1 MEHSF
6 PIFIPNCPA
15 GEENAHKKYNLLH
28 IASSEKAT
36 AIEKRREI
44 RTQMLDI
51 SSNIPQVNSIY

>member
-15 GEENAHKKYNLLH
+15 GDLLH

-51 SSNIPQVNSIY
+51 SSNNPQVNSIY